1 MMVVVLYASDQVQWN
16 VLLLINACDFETAH
30 YLRGALTQPGRLFFL
45 CLSHSRVVRCDFV
58 ES

>member
-16 VLLLINACDFETAH
+16 ALLLINACDFETAH
-30 YLRGALTQPGRLFFL
+30 YLRVSLTQPGLFFL
-45 CLSHSRVVRCDFV
+45 CFSHSRVVRCDFV